1 MSVEKQSK
9 TWRAIVSYQVD
20 GKRKKATKG
29 GFKYKSEALAYE
41 TMLKAKLNQGY
52 DIESSKQLFTEF
64 YDTWLDN
71 HIKSGI
77 KQQTIANHIATQTIV
92 HKHLQNITLEQMTRK
107 RYQQFLDELSTT
119 RTASSVHQI
128 SMRVGMCLK
137 EAFSDGIIK
146 TDPTFN
152 LKFKGAH
159 DSKPTDLKFL
169 EEDEFNKLVKYIEN
183 SPMTAPNFMIY
194 TAALSGMRAVEVL
207 ALTYSDFDV
216 KNNKILVT
224 KSKTNRVPYQYTA
237 PKTKQSVREITMPTY
252 YFEQLERFKQMFPNT
267 DKHIFGE
274 KTSQSVPSYRLR
286 CLTKELDI
294 KPISFHG
301 LRHSHASILI
311 NNGVDIAYVS
321 ERLGH
326 SSVSVTQKVYFHFL
340 KKARENEE
348 EKMLNV
354 FKK

>member
-9 TWRAIVSYQVD
+9 TWRAIVSYKVD
-20 GKRKKATKG
+20 GKRKKVTKG
-29 GFKYKSEALAYE
+29 GFRYKSDALAYE

-52 DIESSKQLFTEF
+52 DIEASKQLFTEF

-152 LKFKGAH
+152 LKYKGAH
-159 DSKPTDLKFL
+159 ESKPTDLKFL
-169 EEDEFNKLVKYIEN
+169 EENEFNKLVQYIED

-194 TAALSGMRAVEVL
+194 TAALSGMRTGEIL
-207 ALTYSDFDV
+207 ALTYDDFDIE
-216 KNNKILVT
+216 NGKILVT
-224 KSKTNRVPYQYTA
+224 KSKTIQAPYQYTT
-237 PKTKQSVREITMPTY
+237 PKTKQSVREITMPPY
-252 YFEQLERFKQMFPNT
+252 YFEQLERFKQAFPNT
-267 DKHIFGE
+267 DEHIFGE
-274 KTSQSVPSYRLR
+274 KTSQAVPGYRLK
-286 CLTKELDI
+286 CLTKELNI
-294 KPISFHG
+294 KPITLHG

-326 SSVSVTQKVYFHFL
+326 SSVNVTQKVYFHFL
-340 KKARENEE
+340 NKTRENAEK
-348 EKMLNV
+348 KMLNV